1 MARQTHS
8 PAPIAVEPIGAVTEA
23 PAPIPVVAMF
33 RWAPPFGDGG
43 PHPTPAL
50 AVAWTTA
57 QVRVRGSGG
66 GRRGRL
72 RGAGDDAGVWLPA
85 RDVHRV
91 HAVPTP
97 RPVVARVR
105 TRTGATA
112 DVPGLVLARAATRTG
127 RDVAVRVL
135 LAPDTDDAEERW
147 LLADD
152 LVDADPLSDVPD

>member
-1 MARQTHS
+1 MARQTRS
-8 PAPIAVEPIGAVTEA
+8 PRLITMEPIGAVTEA
-23 PAPIPVVAMF
+23 AVPIPVVAMF

-43 PHPTPAL
+43 PHPTPAI

-57 QVRVRGSGG
+57 QVRVRQGGPGG
-66 GRRGRL
+66 G
-72 RGAGDDAGVWLPA
+72 ADVWLPA

-97 RPVVARVR
+97 RPVVARVTAR
-105 TRTGATA
+105 AGATA
-112 DVPGLVLARAATRTG
+112 DVPGLVVARATTRTG

-147 LLADD
+147 LLVEA
-152 LVDADPLSDVPD
+152 LVDDDPLDDVPG

>member
-1 MARQTHS
+1 VARQTH
-8 PAPIAVEPIGAVTEA
+8 PPGPIAVEPIGAVTEA

-33 RWAPPFGDGG
+33 RWAPPFGDGA
-43 PHPTPAL
+43 PQPTPAV

-57 QVRVRGSGG
+57 QVRVRGSG
-66 GRRGRL
+66 RRGIGPGGGPR
-72 RGAGDDAGVWLPA
+72 DDAGVWLPA

-97 RPVVARVR
+97 WPVLARVR

-112 DVPGLVLARAATRTG
+112 DVPGLVLARATTRTG

-147 LLADD
+147 LLTEA

>member
-1 MARQTHS
+1 MARHTRS
-8 PAPIAVEPIGAVTEA
+8 PRIVTVDPIGAVTEA
-23 PAPIPVVAMF
+23 LVPIPVVAMF

-43 PHPTPAL
+43 PQPAPAL

-57 QVRVRGSGG
+57 QVRVRRQ
-66 GRRGRL
+66 GR
-72 RGAGDDAGVWLPA
+72 RGAGDDAEVWLPA

-91 HAVPTP
+91 QAVPTP
-97 RPVVARVR
+97 RPVVARVHL
-105 TRTGATA
+105 RTGAIA
-112 DVPGLVLARAATRTG
+112 DVPGLVLARATTRTG

-147 LLADD
+147 LLTEA